1 MSNGRTSSPH
11 WAQWTRSLD
20 RLWLTFMAWFAAG
33 VLISA
38 FGGYLFGNSSLDDLL
53 PKITW
58 VLRKTLLA
66 QFPSTEPLT
75 PEAPLP
81 LVPPPPFHYVGLG
94 SLAGALMGIGW
105 WVWQGSSRG
114 RFWLA
119 SLLWLSAGMGTGG
132 IAGVIIGSGGALSF
146 GYEHRWTTNTNT
158 LMLYCRMYGYYF
170 LGAAVGYVIVRILNA
185 VSRMWQDE
193 PPSHGTG
200 QTGEG
205 PSPGLDAPTAVPDQ
219 RRFAAADRVPTQRE
233 AHTAR
238 ARWPHVVIVL
248 TVLAGFLGGAIYELY
263 AIRGAIYELK
273 TEIIPIR
280 QAVQG
285 YGGTPSKPQG
295 DPKAARALLSELP
308 PLQPDIQQKVE
319 RYFQDWIGRP
329 DWRSHE
335 PGQKFL
341 ELLEA
346 PYERWGTIL
355 PKGWSQVGRHA
366 LVRYALAA
374 RAGLIHVP
382 GTPDLGLDSIKG
394 DIEELKSD
402 IEELKSKVDDLQV
415 SH

>member
-1 MSNGRTSSPH
+1 MSNGRTNSPR
-11 WAQWTRSLD
+11 WPQWTRSLD

-58 VLRKTLLA
+58 VLKKTLLA
-66 QFPSTEPLT
+66 QFPSTAPLT

-146 GYEHRWTTNTNT
+146 GYEDRWITNTNT

-170 LGAAVGYVIVRILNA
+170 LGAAVGYVTVRILNT

-200 QTGEG
+200 QTGEN
-205 PSPGLDAPTAVPDQ
+205 PGAGLHAPTAEPDQ
-219 RRFAAADRVPTQRE
+219 RRFAVAGRVPTQQE
-233 AHTAR
+233 AHATR
-238 ARWPHVVIVL
+238 ARWPRVVTAL
-248 TVLAGFLGGAIYELY
+248 TILAGFLGGAIYELY
-263 AIRGAIYELK
+263 AIRAAIDELK
-273 TEIIPIR
+273 AEIIPIR

-285 YGGTPSKPQG
+285 YGGTPSKPQA
-295 DPKAARALLSELP
+295 DPKARALLSQLP
-308 PLQPDIQQKVE
+308 PLPPDLQQKVD

-341 ELLEA
+341 ELIEA
-346 PYERWGTIL
+346 PYERWRFIL

-374 RAGLIHVP
+374 RAGLVRIS
-382 GTPDLGLDSIKG
+382 GTPDVGLDSI
-394 DIEELKSD
+394 KSD
-402 IEELKSKVDDLQV
+402 IEELKSKVDDL
-415 SH
+415 